1 MTSLTELAGFALALA
16 MVFCSIRELHW
27 TWPLAMASSALY
39 FFVFRDSRLYAE
51 AGLQIVF
58 AALALWGWWQWRR
71 PPAKASQ
78 SVSELAIRRLSRTQR
93 GLTVLATALLW
104 PAIASLLI
112 TWTDSDV
119 PWWDA
124 LPVALSLIGQ
134 VLLGRKYLENWA
146 VWAVVNALSIGLFA
160 YKALWLT
167 SALYALFLAL
177 SITGWRVWQRRLHPA
192 PPPQAPLQPSAQGQQ
207 P

>member
-1 MTSLTELAGFALALA
+1 MTSPTELAGFALALA
-16 MVFCSIRELHW
+16 MVYCSIRELHW
-27 TWPLAMASSALY
+27 TWPLAMASSVLY
-39 FFVFRDSRLYAE
+39 FFVFRDSGLYAE

-71 PPAKASQ
+71 PRAQASLL
-78 SVSELAIRRLSRTQR
+78 VIRRLSRAQWA
-93 GLTVLATALLW
+93 LTVLAAALLW

-134 VLLGRKYLENWA
+134 VLLGRKYLENWTL
-146 VWAVVNALSIGLFA
+146 WAVVNAVSIGLFA
-160 YKALWLT
+160 YKGLWLT

-177 SITGWRVWQRRLHPA
+177 SLAGWRVWHRRLHSDGRQDVPSQPA
-192 PPPQAPLQPSAQGQQ
+192 SPGQQ

>member
-1 MTSLTELAGFALALA
+1 MSSVTELAGFVLALA

-27 TWPLAMASSALY
+27 TWPLAIASSVLY

-51 AGLQIVF
+51 AGLQLVF
-58 AALALWGWWQWRR
+58 VAVALWGWWQWRH
-71 PPAKASQ
+71 PAEASAA
-78 SVSELAIRRLSRTQR
+78 LPIRRLGRTQTV
-93 GLTVLATALLW
+93 LTVLAAALLW
-104 PAIASLLI
+104 PALAALLI
-112 TWTDSDV
+112 AWTDSDV

-134 VLLGRKYLENWA
+134 VLLGRKYLENWT

-160 YKALWLT
+160 YKSLWLT
-167 SALYALFLAL
+167 ALLYALFFGLSLA
-177 SITGWRVWQRRLHPA
+177 GWRAWRRKLI
-192 PPPQAPLQPSAQGQQ
+192 LQSGTPGM